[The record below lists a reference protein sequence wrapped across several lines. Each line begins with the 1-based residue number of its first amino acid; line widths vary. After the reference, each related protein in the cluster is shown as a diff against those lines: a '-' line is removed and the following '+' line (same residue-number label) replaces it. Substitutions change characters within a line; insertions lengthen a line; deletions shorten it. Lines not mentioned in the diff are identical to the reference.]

1 MSPHAAVRQFDGPAG
16 TLEALFEHPDDP
28 PRAVVVFGHPHP
40 QHGGT
45 MHTKVV
51 HRAAKTYLAIGCAVL
66 RFNFRGVGTSAGHW
80 DEGRGERDDFLAAL
94 DFAAATYPGVDIWSA
109 GFSFGAWLALT
120 SGVLDPRVTQVLGIA
135 PPTERYDFSHVTT
148 SDKPKHFIHGER
160 DELVPIAALQAFFD
174 RIREP
179 KTLTVI
185 NSANH
190 LFDGR
195 VEEVGAAIRNRFT
208 GNGTDEAPE

>member
-1 MSPHAAVRQFDGPAG
+1 MTPLSTIHQFDGPAG
-16 TLEALFEHPDDP
+16 TLEALFERRDEL

-45 MHTKVV
+45 MHTNVV
-51 HRAAKTYLAIGCAVL
+51 YRAAKTYLAIGCAVL
-66 RFNFRGVGTSAGHW
+66 RFNFRGVGASAGHW

-94 DFAAATYPGVDIWSA
+94 DFAAGTYPGVEIWSA

-135 PPTERYDFSHVTT
+135 PPTGRYDFSRVTT
-148 SDKPKHFIHGER
+148 SDKPKHFIYGER
-160 DELVPIAALQAFFD
+160 DELVPIAEFQTFFD
-174 RIREP
+174 RVHEP

-185 NSANH
+185 DSANH
-190 LFDGR
+190 LFDGQLP
-195 VEEVGAAIRNRFT
+195 EVGAAIRKRFT